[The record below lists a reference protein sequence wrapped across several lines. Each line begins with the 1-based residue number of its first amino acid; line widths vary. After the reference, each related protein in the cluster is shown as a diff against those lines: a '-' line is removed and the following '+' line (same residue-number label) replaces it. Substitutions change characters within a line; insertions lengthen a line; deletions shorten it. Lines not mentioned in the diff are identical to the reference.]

1 MNPLSEMIDTDYYP
15 LTEFLRQK
23 IAEADLIDP
32 DQRTYIDILYN
43 MEFKLCELHV
53 LFKSKEHYGG
63 ILLGISS
70 PTCEFEEFERY
81 RTEYFA
87 MLKELNYSEYIRVIA
102 NEIFNPAINENVK
115 IRGLFHWKDFNVST
129 RG

>member
-1 MNPLSEMIDTDYYP
+1 MVAFFLELVAPLV
-15 LTEFLRQK
+15 K
-23 IAEADLIDP
+23 
-32 DQRTYIDILYN
+32 
-43 MEFKLCELHV
+43 
-53 LFKSKEHYGG
+53 
-63 ILLGISS
+63 
-70 PTCEFEEFERY
+70 FEEFERY